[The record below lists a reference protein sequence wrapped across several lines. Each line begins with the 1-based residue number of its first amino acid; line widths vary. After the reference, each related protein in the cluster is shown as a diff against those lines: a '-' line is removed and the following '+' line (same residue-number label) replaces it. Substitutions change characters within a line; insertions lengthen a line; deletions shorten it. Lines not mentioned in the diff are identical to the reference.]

1 MTKAI
6 TDKTEKRR
14 QEIIGIV
21 AMHLVRD
28 GFQNSG
34 LRAIAKSVGMS
45 DRMIMYYFETKEEL
59 IAEALSMVG
68 ENLADGME
76 QSLPEG
82 KGTVNQVLAALLQSG
97 QSAEVKAVMRL
108 WFEIIGLSM
117 RGQEPYQKTVAQL
130 LERSEERIRGKL
142 RADQKHRAR
151 EVLARLEGELMLGL
165 LMPV

>member
-45 DRMIMYYFETKEEL
+45 DRMLMYYF
-59 IAEALSMVG
+59 
-68 ENLADGME
+68 
-76 QSLPEG
+76 
-82 KGTVNQVLAALLQSG
+82 
-97 QSAEVKAVMRL
+97 
-108 WFEIIGLSM
+108 
-117 RGQEPYQKTVAQL
+117 
-130 LERSEERIRGKL
+130 
-142 RADQKHRAR
+142 
-151 EVLARLEGELMLGL
+151 
-165 LMPV
+165 

>member
-59 IAEALSMVG
+59 IA
-68 ENLADGME
+68 
-76 QSLPEG
+76 
-82 KGTVNQVLAALLQSG
+82 
-97 QSAEVKAVMRL
+97 
-108 WFEIIGLSM
+108 
-117 RGQEPYQKTVAQL
+117 
-130 LERSEERIRGKL
+130 
-142 RADQKHRAR
+142 
-151 EVLARLEGELMLGL
+151 
-165 LMPV
+165 

>member
-6 TDKTEKRR
+6 PDKTEKRR
-14 QEIIGIV
+14 QEIVSIV

-34 LRAIAKSVGMS
+34 LRAIAKSVGLS

-59 IAEALSMVG
+59 IAEALSMIG
-68 ENLADGME
+68 ENLADGMD
-76 QSLPEG
+76 QSLPQG
-82 KGTVNQVLAALLQSG
+82 NGTVNQILAALLQSG
-97 QSAEVKAVMRL
+97 QSEEVKAVMRL

-117 RGQEPYQKTVAQL
+117 RGQEPYQKTVALL
-130 LERSEERIRGKL
+130 LERSEERIRAKL